1 MTGINIDSDAA
12 HDAAQRELGKP
23 VYPKPSLTE
32 QLMAWLDE
40 ILYKVFTNGS
50 WLPGGWITLALL
62 LTVLAVAVFVAI
74 RIARRTMRTDR
85 GSAPSLFGGADL
97 SAEQHRAESERYA
110 AQGDWAP
117 AIRHRLRA
125 VARGLEETGIL
136 DPVPGRTATELA
148 RDGAA
153 ARPDLEAEF
162 RNAAET
168 FNGVTYGAQQGTEAG
183 YRQIAELDR
192 RLLGVVTP

>member
-1 MTGINIDSDAA
+1 MTGINIDGDAA

-23 VYPKPSLTE
+23 IYPRPSLTE
-32 QLMAWLDE
+32 QLLAWLDD
-40 ILYKVFTNGS
+40 ILYKVVTNGS

-74 RIARRTMRTDR
+74 RIARRTMRTHR
-85 GSAPSLFGGADL
+85 GSARSLFEGHDL
-97 SAEQHRAESERYA
+97 SAAQHRAESERSA
-110 AQGDWAP
+110 AQGDWAL

-125 VARGLEETGIL
+125 VARGLEETGLL

-153 ARPDLEAEF
+153 ARPDLATEF
-162 RNAAET
+162 GDAADT

-183 YRQIAELDR
+183 YRQITELDR
-192 RLLGVVTP
+192 NLLRVGAP

>member
-23 VYPKPSLTE
+23 IYPRPSLTE

-74 RIARRTMRTDR
+74 RVARRTMRTNR
-85 GSAPSLFGGADL
+85 GSAQSLFGGHDL
-97 SAEQHRAESERYA
+97 SAAQHRAEAERSA
-110 AQGDWAP
+110 AQGDWAL

-136 DPVPGRTATELA
+136 DPIPGRTATELA

-153 ARPDLEAEF
+153 ARPDLQSEF
-162 RNAAET
+162 RHAADT
-168 FNGVTYGAQQGTEAG
+168 FNDVSYGELQGTETE
-183 YRQIAELDR
+183 YRQIAELDQNVLR
-192 RLLGVVTP
+192 AVQA

>member
-1 MTGINIDSDAA
+1 MTGINIDGDAA

-23 VYPKPSLTE
+23 IYPRPTLTE

-85 GSAPSLFGGADL
+85 GSARPLFAGHDL
-97 SAEQHRAESERYA
+97 TAAQHRAEAEDAA

-117 AIRHRLRA
+117 AIRHGLRA
-125 VARGLEETGIL
+125 VARGLEETGFL
-136 DPVPGRTATELA
+136 DPIPGRTATELA

-162 RNAAET
+162 SDAADT
-168 FNGVTYGAQQGTEAG
+168 FNGVSYGAQQGTETG
-183 YRQIAELDR
+183 YRQIAALDR
-192 RLLGVVTP
+192 NLLRAGTP

>member
-1 MTGINIDSDAA
+1 VTGIDIDGDAA

-23 VYPKPSLTE
+23 IYPRPSLTD

-40 ILYKVFTNGS
+40 ILYKVFANGS

-74 RIARRTMRTDR
+74 RIARGTMRTDR
-85 GSAPSLFGGADL
+85 GSTRPLLGGRDL
-97 SAEQHRAESERYA
+97 SAEQHRAESERSA
-110 AQGDWAP
+110 EQGDWTS

-125 VARGLEETGIL
+125 VARGLEETGAL
-136 DPVPGRTATELA
+136 DRVPGRTATELA
-148 RDGAA
+148 RDATV
-153 ARPDLEAEF
+153 ARPELGTEF
-162 RNAAET
+162 DTAAVT

-192 RLLGVVTP
+192 NLLRMVAP